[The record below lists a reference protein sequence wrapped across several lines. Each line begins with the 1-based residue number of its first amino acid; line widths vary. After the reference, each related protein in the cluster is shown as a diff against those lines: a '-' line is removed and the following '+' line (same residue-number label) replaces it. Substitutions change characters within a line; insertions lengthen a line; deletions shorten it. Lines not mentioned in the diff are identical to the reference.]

1 MKKKIKIQKK
11 LTINFLHEYLL
22 KYGFNTLIYKYC
34 RPPPSPPQFF
44 FISDNLK
51 KMSFSLKFIT
61 SYTKASIIYWLAVKI
76 IPMW

>member
-11 LTINFLHEYLL
+11 ITINFLHEYLL

-34 RPPPSPPQFF
+34 RPPPPPQKKSDF

-51 KMSFSLKFIT
+51 KQ
-61 SYTKASIIYWLAVKI
+61 
-76 IPMW
+76 